1 MPEYNSIIGAYAS
14 IFELSVAMNFAYAS
28 SEHFREAMKSGFLHN
43 IRLME
48 QWYDEKRKEVSSKI
62 TLLSDNDID
71 QASKDNICQK
81 LEDSLEQLKIEDKA
95 LKVKIEQSQSKIADE
110 TKPIYIYT
118 ALFSLIVLF
127 FAGQESAHNHFPIDG
142 LNTLI
147 YLTIIFYIMV
157 QLLKLIGHSISSALS
172 IAFILGTTTCSL
184 FWPIKYNI
192 PLDNKH
198 LLDIAIILAFLPFI
212 LSALRLLI
220 LTLKIEAVSRIN
232 YYIRIREIKE
242 IEEKA
247 DNLRDSRDYFK
258 NGL

>member
-1 MPEYNSIIGAYAS
+1 MIEYNSIIGAYAS

-48 QWYDEKRKEVSSKI
+48 QWYDDKRKEVSNKI

-71 QASKDNICQK
+71 QASKDTICQK

-95 LKVKIEQSQSKIADE
+95 LKIKIEESQSKIADE
-110 TKPIYIYT
+110 IKPIYIYT
-118 ALFSLIVLF
+118 ALFSLIILF
-127 FAGQESAHNHFPIDG
+127 FGGQESAHNCFPIDG
-142 LNTLI
+142 VNTLI

-157 QLLKLIGHSISSALS
+157 QLLKIIGHSISSSLS
-172 IAFILGTTTCSL
+172 ILFILCATASSL
-184 FWPIKYNI
+184 FLPIKYNI
-192 PLDNKH
+192 PLENKH

-212 LSALRLLI
+212 MSALRLLL
-220 LTLKIEAVSRIN
+220 LTIKIEAVSRIN
-232 YYIRIREIKE
+232 YYIRVREIKE
-242 IEEKA
+242 IEQKA

-258 NGL
+258 NGR